1 MISDEQVDLIIERLM
16 QRMQEANVY
25 FLTNVGNS
33 IKKLRKLRPSE
44 AHELI
49 QILKYGSNYD
59 DIVKKISKLTNLN
72 IREVDEIF
80 EKYAK
85 IDQDFYKR
93 FYKYR
98 NIPFIKFE
106 ENQAIKRQT
115 REIAL
120 VVKQQLYDFTRQNV
134 LGYTI
139 KDEAGH
145 VIFKGLKN
153 IYDDLLDTAIMSV
166 SEGKQTFDDA
176 LRKIIKEVGGSGL
189 KYIDYKSGR
198 SVRLDSAVRQS
209 LKQGLRTLH
218 NANQEIYGQE
228 FGSDGVEISVHENP
242 APDHEKVQ
250 GRQFAN
256 EEFKNFQNDVMATS
270 YDGVEFPPEYEGR
283 DRRSISE
290 YNCYHYIFPII
301 LGVSKPEY
309 TDKELQEIIDRNEK
323 GFDLDGKHY
332 TMYEGTQLQRQIETE
347 IRKQKDI
354 QILARESG
362 RNDVVNEAQE
372 NITKLTRKY
381 KELSDVSGLKTKMG
395 RLRVSGYHRIN
406 SVGSSKPKQVADVNI
421 DVLQEPEVPKM
432 SREDEFYMY
441 VGDLRDKNIEVDG
454 SIMLVD
460 EDIRNRQLEQLDKLA
475 SKYPVDRY
483 NKDGI
488 TLQTKKLKGNRLAE
502 ASYNKKYIALGTDY
516 FKDKNTL
523 LASEEN
529 SIKYNWHY
537 KTPKNDLDIYSIT
550 HEYGH
555 QIEYEYLRKIKQQKV
570 DAGRFW
576 DFDYKETDKDLRDTL
591 MSMTKR
597 RTGEKL
603 NVTQF
608 KNKYFSGYAKSKNHY
623 EWFAEIFAQSQ
634 LGEKTPF
641 TEVFIEWL
649 EDFFK

>member
-85 IDQDFYKR
+85 IDQNFYKK
-93 FYKYR
+93 FYEYR
-98 NIPFIKFE
+98 NIPFVKFE
-106 ENQAIKRQT
+106 ENEAIKRQT
-115 REIAL
+115 SEIAL

-242 APDHEKVQ
+242 APDHEEVQ

-270 YDGVEFPPEYEGR
+270 YDGVKFPPEYEGR

-332 TMYEGTQLQRQIETE
+332 TMYEGTQLQRQLETE

-362 RNDVVNEAQE
+362 QSDVVNEAQE

-381 KELSDVSGLKTKMG
+381 KELSDVSGLKTKIG

-406 SVGSSKPKQVADVNI
+406 SVGNSKPKQVADVNI

-488 TLQTKKLKGNRLAE
+488 TLQSKKLRGNRLAE
-502 ASYNKKYIALGTDY
+502 ASYGKKYIALSTDY

-523 LASEEN
+523 LASEERSN
-529 SIKYNWHY
+529 NYNWHY

-555 QIEYEYLRKIKQQKV
+555 QIEYEYLRKIRQQKV
-570 DAGRFW
+570 DAGRVW
-576 DFDYKETDKDLRDTL
+576 DFNFKETDKDLRDTL
-591 MSMTKR
+591 MSITKR

-603 NVTQF
+603 SVTQF
-608 KNKYFSGYAKSKNHY
+608 KEKYFSRYAKSKNNY

-641 TEVFIEWL
+641 TEVFMEWL